1 MYKVKLTFP
10 TRYLDAFDDLYKDIC
25 KANDKEYNYLSYNL
39 GVGNN
44 SISYDIESIT
54 QVSEVRKF
62 GFIKKQKVLKNV
74 KRKIGAIYRVREMD
88 VWFKVYK
95 YDDIKTAVYAII
107 KKYILPIDVI
117 IIEDEKD
124 INDAVLQ
131 MLFEEMLESIII
143 VKE

>member
-10 TRYLDAFDDLYKDIC
+10 TRYLEAFDNLYKDIC
-25 KANDKEYNYLSYNL
+25 KANDKEYNYLNYNL

-44 SISYDIESIT
+44 SISYDIELIT
-54 QVSEVRKF
+54 QVPEVRKF

-74 KRKIGAIYRVREMD
+74 KRKIGTIYRTREMTI
-88 VWFKVYK
+88 WLKVRN
-95 YDDIKTAVYAII
+95 YDDIKMASHAII
-107 KKYILPIDVI
+107 KKYILPS
-117 IIEDEKD
+117 ENEE
-124 INDAVLQ
+124 NASDAVLQ